1 MIPCKRPKVTVEPRT
16 DSDTFLVRCHVPRC
30 GFQYPQDL
38 KFHALKSDA
47 DGMAAMHRR
56 AHRAAVPET
65 SVGLRPAGPN
75 YEHRGYV
82 ATCGCGWESADGKL
96 TRSDVDATLANHLS
110 TAHGLAVCR

>member
-16 DSDTFLVRCHVPRC
+16 DSDTYLVTCQVPRC

-56 AHRAAVPET
+56 AHRAAVPE
-65 SVGLRPAGPN
+65 VDLA
-75 YEHRGYV
+75 RGSRGFV
-82 ATCGCGWESADGKL
+82 ATCACGWQSYDGAETSRQSVEQTLNYHL
-96 TRSDVDATLANHLS
+96 TS
-110 TAHGLAVCR
+110 AHGLVSC